1 MSNPT
6 PTPGH
11 STPAGSAAEAEAE
24 AEHVAG
30 EPVGMSHK
38 AVMRAMSGIFLGLFV
53 SLLSNSIISS
63 SLPRIISDLD
73 GTQSAF
79 TWVVTATLL
88 TTTISTPIWGK
99 VADLVNRKLL
109 IQLSLVITVLSAA
122 LAGMAQDTSMLILW
136 RAFQGIGAGGLTAV
150 GMVLIADIVAA
161 RERGKYMGYMGAVM
175 AVATIGAPLLGGA
188 LTDTVGWRW
197 NFYIAVPFAIVA
209 IIVLQRTLVLPKLKI
224 ARVRLDYWGALLIS
238 AGISGLLLW
247 VTFAG
252 SNFDWASWQSF
263 TLAGAAVLALVAAVW
278 VESRVEAP
286 IIPLSLFRNRT
297 VTLAIVA
304 SLALGVVLF
313 GTTVFLSQYMQIAR
327 GYSPTVSGLLTVPLI
342 VGQLASSIVVG
353 QLVSRTGRYKVFLI
367 VGAAI
372 MPAGLALMSTI
383 DYQTNLGLISIYMML
398 IGVGMGMVMQNI
410 VLAAQNTLTPAQL
423 STGSSTIAF
432 FRSLGGALGVSIL
445 GAILGSRVTSEI
457 GSALKATGIDGS
469 PLAGGAIPNVSTLP
483 GPLAQIV
490 EAAYGVGVAE
500 LFLIAAPIA
509 LISLIAVI
517 FVKEVPLSTKSN
529 IQVQLEELAKQQ
541 AADDA
546 AREAARSAEAPGET
560 QAAHSDSPFALTK
573 ASSATDARPGPAGAA
588 PGVAAAPST
597 PAVPPAQTP
606 MS

>member
-1 MSNPT
+1 M
-6 PTPGH
+6 
-11 STPAGSAAEAEAE
+11 
-24 AEHVAG
+24 
-30 EPVGMSHK
+30 
-38 AVMRAMSGIFLGLFV
+38 

-150 GMVLIADIVAA
+150 GMVLIADIVAP

-175 AVATIGAPLLGGA
+175 AVATIGAPLLG
-188 LTDTVGWRW
+188 
-197 NFYIAVPFAIVA
+197 
-209 IIVLQRTLVLPKLKI
+209 TLVLPKLKI

-383 DYQTNLGLISIYMML
+383 DYQTNLGLISVYMML

-606 MS
+606 IS